1 MRQVSRVEVVAI
13 GDELLLGD
21 TIDTNG
27 AWLGRRLSGMG
38 IVVAGRSVA
47 GDDPASIRDAIAA
60 ALRRTGVVL
69 CSGGLGPTPDD
80 RTRDVVAEVYGR
92 SCDLDEAWLATI
104 RDRFRARGLDMP
116 HLNRRQALV
125 PRGAILFPNPA
136 GTAPGLAIEDDSLGL
151 TILLP
156 GPPHEL
162 RALFDGSV
170 APFLEPRR
178 PAGRSP
184 VLRRVLRTTGIAESR
199 VAERVADIAESIAPL
214 TLAFLPVGIGIDLR
228 LTSWGELP
236 VDEAGRRL
244 DEAAGRL
251 AERLGDVVYGE
262 GDTDLAAVV
271 GAALDLA
278 GLTVAAGESC
288 TGGLV
293 TKRLTDV
300 AGASRWVRSAIV
312 AYSDDAKQA
321 LLGVPAEVLAE
332 HGAVSE
338 PVVRAMVKG
347 ALRASGADCGLAVTG
362 IAGPDGGTAEKPVG
376 TVWIAAA
383 VGDHAATRL
392 LRLAGSRAEIR
403 ERSAQAVLVLLLRL
417 LREFT

>member
-1 MRQVSRVEVVAI
+1 MRPVSRVEVVAI

-27 AWLGRRLSGMG
+27 AWLGRRLSAMG

-80 RTRDVVAEVYGR
+80 RTRDVVAELYGR
-92 SCDLDEAWLATI
+92 SCNLDEAWLATI

-116 HLNRRQALV
+116 HVNRRQALV

-136 GTAPGLAIEDDSLGL
+136 GTAPGLAIEDESLGL

-162 RALFDGSV
+162 RALFDASV
-170 APFLEPRR
+170 APFLEPRL

-236 VDEAGRRL
+236 ADEAGRRL
-244 DEAAGRL
+244 DAAAGRL

-262 GDTDLAAVV
+262 GDIDLAAVV
-271 GAALDLA
+271 GAALDRA
-278 GLTVAAGESC
+278 GRTVAAAESC

-312 AYSDDAKQA
+312 AYSDEAKQA

-347 ALRASGADCGLAVTG
+347 ALRAGGTDCGLAVTG

-383 VGDHAATRL
+383 VGDHTATRL

-417 LREFT
+417 LREFP